1 MSSSSPREP
10 ELVGVLGFARR
21 LFLTVRYL
29 GVSGLLRRVALRLRP
44 RGGPRPTVA
53 AERFA
58 RRGRPVTVIIT
69 TYGPGEHVARAVAS
83 VRASTPASK
92 VHLIVVDDA
101 SSAEQQRRLRS
112 LVGVDELIL
121 GEENLGPAA
130 NANRGLARAPRDRDV
145 VLLHAD
151 VVAARDD
158 WLRALQRRATSARDV
173 GIVGAKLVY
182 PQPLIQHAGM
192 HRSLEDPLGFEHRHR
207 FESPLHP
214 AANVTEATL
223 AVTGACM
230 YVRRELLER
239 IGGFDE
245 SLPMGYEDVDLC
257 LRAWRADYRVVYDPK
272 AQLTHFEGATAPL
285 VDDERRQRSRSTFW
299 AKWGDAL
306 DRRDVRHSDG
316 RLRVIYVIEDTGVG
330 GGARIV
336 FEHVNR
342 LADRG
347 HDVAVYTLAEPPD
360 WFALRAPVR
369 TFADYGA
376 LVTDLSGH
384 DAIKVATWWN
394 TATAVWRASLLR
406 GRSVFFVQDI
416 ETSYYPGQFK
426 LQASVMSV
434 YRPEFH
440 YMTTSGWIQQQLL
453 ELGLH
458 AALVPCAV
466 DLDIYRP
473 ADGPRR
479 EDMVL
484 ALGRSNPLKNLPL
497 THRAWLA
504 LEQPRPELCLFG
516 IEPQLGE
523 QLGARYVERPTDQAV
538 NELLNQATIF
548 VQTSVHEG
556 FSLPS
561 LEAMATGAAVLCTD
575 ADGNRDFCHDG
586 ENCLIVEPSIQAV
599 TAAMRRLLDDPRLR
613 AELGAAARRT
623 ALRYGWAQT
632 TDALEAF
639 LEQVAVT
646 TGPVGVPASPAA
658 PVKARP

>member
-1 MSSSSPREP
+1 MSSPSPRDP
-10 ELVGVLGFARR
+10 ELVGLLGLVRR
-21 LFLTVRYL
+21 LVLTVRYL
-29 GVSGLLRRVALRLRP
+29 GLSGLLRRVALRLRP
-44 RGGPRPTVA
+44 GGGPRPTVA

-58 RRGRPVTVIIT
+58 RHGRPVTVIIT
-69 TYGPGEHVARAVAS
+69 TYGPCEHVARAVAS

-92 VHLIVVDDA
+92 VRVIVVDDA
-101 SSAEQQRRLRS
+101 SSAEQQARLRV
-112 LVGVDELIL
+112 LAGVDELIL
-121 GEENLGPAA
+121 GDENLGPAA
-130 NANRGLARAPRDRDV
+130 NVNRGLARAPRDHDV

-158 WLRALQRRATSARDV
+158 WLGILQRGAESAPDI
-173 GIVGAKLVY
+173 GIIGAKLVY

-192 HRSLEDPLGFEHRHR
+192 YRSLEDPLAFEHRHR

-214 AANVTEATL
+214 AANVTEGAL

-230 YVRRELLER
+230 YVRRALLER

-257 LRAWRADYRVVYDPK
+257 LRAWRADYRVVYEPRV
-272 AQLTHFEGATAPL
+272 QLTHFEGATAPL
-285 VDDERRQRSRSTFW
+285 VDDERRRRSRATFW
-299 AKWGDAL
+299 AKWSAAL
-306 DRRDVRHSDG
+306 DHRDVRHSDG
-316 RLRVIYVIEDTGVG
+316 RLRVIYVLEDTGVG

-347 HDVAVYTLAEPPD
+347 HDVALYTLSAAPD
-360 WFALRAPVR
+360 WFVLRAPVR
-369 TFADYGA
+369 SFANYGA
-376 LVTDLSGH
+376 LVDDLARR

-406 GRSVFFVQDI
+406 GKPVFFVQDI
-416 ETSYYPGQFK
+416 ETSYYPGQHE
-426 LQASVMSV
+426 LLASVMSV

-440 YMTTSGWIQQQLL
+440 YMTTSGWNQQRLL
-453 ELGLH
+453 DLGLR

-466 DLDIYRP
+466 DLDVYRP
-473 ADGPRR
+473 RDAPRR
-479 EDMVL
+479 TDMVL

-504 LEQPRPELCLFG
+504 LEHPRPELCLFG
-516 IEPQLGE
+516 IEPELGE
-523 QLGARYVERPTDQAV
+523 QLGARYVQRPTDLIV
-538 NELLNQATIF
+538 NELLNQAAIF

-556 FSLPS
+556 FSLPP

-575 ADGNRDFCHDG
+575 ADGNRDFCRDG
-586 ENCLIVEPSIQAV
+586 ENCVVVEPRIHAV
-599 TAAMRRLLDDPRLR
+599 SAAMRRLLDDPQLR
-613 AELGAAARRT
+613 ADLGAAGRRT
-623 ALRYGWAQT
+623 ALDYGWTQT

-639 LEQVAVT
+639 LDGVAAA
-646 TGPVGVPASPAA
+646 GHPPAPAPSALPSSP
-658 PVKARP
+658 